1 MSDASPGGLSHRQI
15 MTVFAGIGS
24 GLFMAALDQT
34 IVSTALPRIVDDLG
48 GVDRVSWVGVSY
60 LLTST
65 ASTPLWG
72 KLGDLFGRR
81 IVFQAAIVS
90 FLAGSVLCG
99 AATSMS
105 MLAGFRA
112 VQGIG
117 GGGLYALAF
126 AIIADVISPRE
137 RGRYIGYMTAIF
149 ASASVAG
156 PLVGGFFADHV
167 SWRWIF
173 YVNVPIGAVA
183 LVVTSLALRL
193 PFPRREARLDLLGA
207 LAMVVGVTALILAT
221 QWGGDEH
228 PWGSPQIVGLFAV
241 GGVISVLFVLWERR
255 VPEPLVPLRLFSNPV
270 VAVSIVMSFL
280 LGSVLYS
287 SPYYLPMFLQG
298 VSGVSA
304 TNSGLL
310 VAPQMLGMTV
320 LSIVAGRLMTR
331 TGKYK
336 VMVIVGTAMFVADM
350 LLLARLSASTSAL
363 VVGGLMVLV
372 GAAVGLNMPVLS
384 TVTQNAVEL
393 RDIGVGTSAL
403 TFFRTLGGSFGLATY
418 GAVFK
423 SRLNSGLA
431 ELTTSGQL
439 PAGMGAKD
447 LANRPSDI
455 RSLEEPLRS
464 GVESALARGVS
475 GVFLAA
481 IPVTIVALVVGL
493 FLKEIPLRTSASIT
507 STSKPEGEPHLV
519 PALE

>member
-1 MSDASPGGLSHRQI
+1 LSHRQI

-72 KLGDLFGRR
+72 KLGDLVGRR
-81 IVFQAAIVS
+81 VIFQAAIVS

-105 MLAGFRA
+105 MLAAFRA

-173 YVNVPIGAVA
+173 YVNVPIGAIA
-183 LVVTSLALRL
+183 LIVTTVALRL
-193 PFPRREARLDLLGA
+193 PFPRRDARLDLVGA
-207 LAMVVGVTALILAT
+207 GLMVVGVTALILAT
-221 QWGGDEH
+221 QWGGDEY
-228 PWGSPQIVGLFAV
+228 PWASREIVGLFVAGGVV
-241 GGVISVLFVLWERR
+241 GGLFVLWERR
-255 VPEPLVPLRLFSNPV
+255 VAEPLVPLRLFSNPV
-270 VAVSIVMSFL
+270 VAVAIAMSFL

-320 LSIVAGRLMTR
+320 MSIVAGRLLTR
-331 TGKYK
+331 TGRYK
-336 VMVIVGTAMFVADM
+336 VMVLVGTALFVFDM
-350 LLLARLSASTSAL
+350 VLLARLDASTSAL
-363 VVGGLMVLV
+363 VVGGLMILV

-423 SRLNSGLA
+423 SRLNNGLA
-431 ELTTSGQL
+431 ELATSQQL
-439 PAGMGAKD
+439 PAGTSAKD
-447 LANRPSDI
+447 LANRPSAI
-455 RSLEEPLRS
+455 RSFAEPLRS
-464 GVESALARGVS
+464 GVEAALARGVA

-481 IPVTIVALVVGL
+481 VPVTIVALVVGW
-493 FLKEIPLRTSASIT
+493 FLKEIPLRTSVSIT
-507 STSKPEGEPHLV
+507 STTG
-519 PALE
+519 PAKSEAPLIPAME